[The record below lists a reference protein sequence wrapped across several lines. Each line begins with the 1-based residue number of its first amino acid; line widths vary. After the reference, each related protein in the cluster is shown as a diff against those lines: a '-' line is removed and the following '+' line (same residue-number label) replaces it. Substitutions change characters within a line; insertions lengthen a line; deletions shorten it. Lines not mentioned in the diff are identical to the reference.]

1 MADEEAKKPAKDEK
15 AKADA
20 KGKKDTKGK
29 KGKDEEPDEDE
40 DKKGGGLVV
49 ALVAILVVI
58 IWLAIFALL
67 IKTDVGGFGS
77 TVMYPILKNVPYLNK
92 ILPDVKDDYAQED
105 SAYQFA
111 TMDQAIARIK
121 ELEAQLKA
129 AQDQST
135 TDAATLADL
144 QAQAA
149 ELQTY
154 KQNEAKFEQ
163 EKQQFY
169 EDIVYSDNAPDTSNY
184 RQYYEEIE
192 PDNAEAI
199 YKQVVQQDEADSKI
213 QDYAKTYS
221 SMKASQAAGIFD
233 TMTDN
238 LNLVAKILN
247 AMSASNRGAI
257 LGAMNADTAA
267 KVTEIMNPSN

>member
-1 MADEEAKKPAKDEK
+1 MADEEKKTAAPAEK
-15 AKADA
+15 G
-20 KGKKDTKGK
+20 GKPDTKGK
-29 KGKDEEPDEDE
+29 KDKKNKKGKADEGDEDE
-40 DKKGGGLVV
+40 DKKGGGIVV

-77 TVMYPILKNVPYLNK
+77 SVMYPLLKNVPYVNK
-92 ILPDVKDDYAQED
+92 ILPNVEEYPEQD
-105 SAYQFA
+105 SAYQFSS
-111 TMDQAIARIK
+111 MDDAVKRIK
-121 ELEAQLKA
+121 ELEAQLKE
-129 AQDQST
+129 AQDKAG
-135 TDAATLADL
+135 TDQANLADL

-154 KQNEAKFEQ
+154 KQNEAAFEK
-163 EKQQFY
+163 EKDDFY
-169 EDIVYSDNAPDTSNY
+169 NEVVYNDKAPDTTEY
-184 RQYYEEIE
+184 RKYYEEIE

-221 SMKASQAAGIFD
+221 SMKASQAAGIFN

-238 LNLVAKILN
+238 LSLVAKILN
-247 AMSASNRGAI
+247 AMSASQRGAI

-267 KVTEIMNPSN
+267 KVTEIMNPK